1 MSLNKRNINK
11 FSYDIDNYIKR
22 VDILLGKKNQ
32 NNNFNVQHSDEFIS
46 HHCSSNN
53 TPIISNVSYTSSNN
67 VGYSSMNVTFTSL
80 LG

>member
-1 MSLNKRNINK
+1 MSQNNRNINK

-22 VDILLGKKNQ
+22 IDFLLGKNKQ
-32 NNNFNVQHSDEFIS
+32 SNNSNVQHSDEFIGY
-46 HHCSSNN
+46 HCSGNN
-53 TPIISNVSYTSSNN
+53 SITPNVYYSTSNN

>member
-11 FSYDIDNYIKR
+11 FSYDIDNYMKR
-22 VDILLGKKNQ
+22 IDILLGKNKQ
-32 NNNFNVQHSDEFIS
+32 TNNSNVQHSDEFIGY
-46 HHCSSNN
+46 HCSGNSSI
-53 TPIISNVSYTSSNN
+53 TTNVNYSSSNN